1 MAVNKV
7 DYLDQSGVQ
16 TLATAVLKC
25 ANSRIRERIITS
37 ITSGSYS
44 DDTKVLS
51 AKAIL
56 GITGASTDS
65 ANAAG
70 TLYARIAAINAAIGT
85 SADTASDSTV
95 YGAIASAVS
104 TLTTTINGLTHLTYQ
119 TVTGAI
125 TSVSEPDTEVIY
137 LQQDSA
143 SDTEWNLYI
152 WNAAGGDT
160 DPETGD
166 PTGEWICV
174 GDTSITLGNYWGKSE
189 TDTNLLIS
197 TIMGAISTNDINTK
211 VAAAFAATDPF
222 DSQTA
227 ANAYQS

>member
-7 DYLDQSGVQ
+7 DYLDQTGVQ

-25 ANSRIRERIITS
+25 ANSRIRERIITTIS
-37 ITSGSYS
+37 SGSYN

-56 GITGASTDS
+56 GITGASTDA

-70 TLYARIAAINAAIGT
+70 TLFARIAAINDAIGT
-85 SADTASDSTV
+85 SSDTSSDSTV
-95 YGAIASAVS
+95 YGAIASAVD
-104 TLTTTINGLTHLTYQ
+104 TLTTTISGLTHLTYQ
-119 TVTGAI
+119 TVTGPI
-125 TSVSEPDTEVIY
+125 SSVQDPDTEVIY

-152 WNAAGGDT
+152 WNVNGGT
-160 DPETGD
+160 EDPESGEMS
-166 PTGEWICV
+166 GEWICV
-174 GDTSITLGNYWGKSE
+174 GDTSITLGNYWGKDD

-197 TIMGAISTNDINTK
+197 TIMGAISDNDINTK